1 MPCKQLGRNIE
12 TRMKKQLALWMAG
25 VMALTAV
32 EPVVAAEESS
42 ISENSIKYI
51 TAFEE
56 LPEEIAYIPCEEKAP
71 IEEVM
76 EIMPEELQVLYE
88 GDTEYSNLAV
98 DWVCDE
104 DYENTEYSQYEFYP
118 QWEESEGIVADN
130 VEVPTILIEINIE
143 SDGPIRD
150 LEQAKKELQK
160 ISQKKEILA
169 LVYLTDTYEV
179 RESASAEA
187 GTIATVESG
196 QTVEIQNVEVDENYN
211 IWYHV
216 AFYLGENSYNGYVEE
231 NYLAVSDEAFLSWQS
246 KYKAPG
252 IALMGLESGYADVE
266 QFPASYQNALYEL
279 KRKHPGWTFVK
290 MNTGLDWNTVI
301 ANERKGEKNC
311 VYRISP
317 ASWKDTEAKTAGSGW
332 YTATEGVI
340 KYYMDPRNFLTDPY
354 IFQFE
359 QLTYNA
365 SYHTE
370 SAVQTILNSS
380 FMSGEIP
387 GEGMT
392 YAHAFASLGS
402 STKVSPFHLAARVL
416 QEQGTKGTS
425 ALISGTYSG
434 YEGYYNYFNV
444 GASGANNQAVIINGL
459 KKAKENGWNTRY
471 KSLSG
476 GAKILGSN
484 YILRGQDTLY
494 LEKFNVS
501 RYSTYEHQYMQN
513 LQAPYS
519 ESQNIRKAYANAG
532 ALENTFVF
540 KIPVYN
546 DMPSSACAKPDTTD
560 KITLS
565 KTTVDNLAVGK
576 TETVE
581 AYMNGSMLDNTS
593 ELSYTSS
600 DNSVATVD
608 GNGKITAVSPGTA
621 TITCARSG
629 ASSATCKVTVIKA
642 DPSVSAPTVAPVTYA
657 EGLTLAAVTLPSG
670 WKWKNETT
678 AIKTGTASY
687 EAVYTPSDTVKYNT
701 VTKQISV
708 TVTKAIPTYVAL
720 EPVELAV
727 GDTLQ
732 KVTLPSGYAWESD
745 GNTLLSKAGKYVFY
759 VSYNPDEANYHTI
772 TGIPLTVVVPEP
784 EKPTTSDE
792 STSKGSTSS
801 SSTST
806 PSTGTSTGSTI
817 TPSTGTSTGSTSTP
831 STGTSTGSTSTPS
844 TGTSIGSTSTPS
856 TGTSA
861 GSTSTPST
869 GSTSSPSTGSTSTPS
884 TGTSAGST
892 SSPSTGTSTGST
904 STPSTGTSTGSTST
918 PSTGTSTGS
927 TSTPSTGTST
937 GSTSTPG
944 TGTSTGSTSS
954 SSTSTPSTGTSTGS
968 TSTPSTGTSTGST
981 SSPSTGTSTE
991 SASTPSTT
999 TSVASTST
1007 PSTNTSS
1014 ANSSGGNNNAPST
1027 TTTPETGNTVNTT
1040 PAQENTQ
1047 TTTDTPTTTNA
1058 QTTTNTQA
1066 ATTAPTV
1073 EPQPTAQAT
1082 DRNTAG
1088 TSEAASNHNSL
1099 LTQSE
1104 AVEPQ
1109 QEAQPVEEDAGEEQ
1123 SVIQKPV
1130 VVVAMNDTTIL
1141 TTDQI
1146 KMAKEQNIDLV
1157 LSMDN
1162 QISWVIDTDSIDL
1175 EQLENIDMA
1184 VTVNAGQIP
1193 QEVYSQLT
1201 EGKACIEISL
1211 AHDGPFSFTP
1221 QLNIAIGTM
1230 ESGKYAN
1237 LFYYNPESGQLEFM
1251 TASLIDEDGN
1261 AAFTFEHASDYMII
1275 VDDAPMAAAAVTQ
1288 EKTGSVG
1295 RWLLIITILLII
1307 LAGAGCG
1314 IFLWKRRKT
1323 EEEETQQESEEEDED
1338 ETEDEQGELEAV
1350 NYTLENSEDDYDETD
1365 YEEDTRE
1372 EKKDDSPAGKRTV
1385 KASVQKE
1392 ELPGEEKLSQE
1403 ESEEDDWIE
1412 DEEWNQ
1418 SQQDTVPQKSQTA
1431 EQEESEEDD
1440 WIEDEEWEASRGKK

>member
-1 MPCKQLGRNIE
+1 MPCKQQGKDIG
-12 TRMKKQLALWMAG
+12 TRMKRQLALWMMG

-32 EPVVAAEESS
+32 EPVMAAEENS
-42 ISENSIKYI
+42 ISENSIRYI

-71 IEEVM
+71 MEEVM
-76 EIMPEELQVLYE
+76 EIMPDELQVLYE
-88 GDTEYSNLAV
+88 GDTEYSSLAV

-104 DYENTEYSQYEFYP
+104 DYTNTEYSQYEFYP

-130 VEVPTILIEINIE
+130 VEVPAILIEINIE

-169 LVYLTDTYEV
+169 LVYLTDSYEV
-179 RESASAEA
+179 RSSASEDAD
-187 GTIATVESG
+187 TVATVVSG
-196 QTVEIQNVEVDENYN
+196 QTVEIQDVEVDEDYN

-231 NYLAVSDEAFLSWQS
+231 SYLAVSDEAFLSWQS
-246 KYKAPG
+246 KYEAPG
-252 IALMGLESGYADVE
+252 IALMGLESWSADVD

-301 ANERKGEKNC
+301 ANERKNERNC
-311 VYRISP
+311 VYRTSP

-332 YTATEGVI
+332 YTATESII
-340 KYYMDPRNFLTDPY
+340 KYYMDPRNFLADPY

-380 FMSGEIP
+380 FMSGGIP

-402 STKVSPFHLAARVL
+402 STKVSPFHLASRVL

-444 GASGANNQAVIINGL
+444 GASGANNHAVILNGL
-459 KKAKENGWNTRY
+459 KKAKEYGWNTRY

-476 GAKILGSN
+476 GATVLGSN

-501 RYSTYEHQYMQN
+501 KNNTYSHQYMQN

-546 DMPSSACAKPDTTD
+546 NMPSSACAKPDTTD

-576 TETVE
+576 TEMLE
-581 AYMNGSMLDNTS
+581 AYVNGSMLDNTS

-600 DNSVATVD
+600 DNNVATID
-608 GNGKITAVSPGTA
+608 GTGKITAVSPGTA
-621 TITCARSG
+621 TITCAKGG
-629 ASSATCKVTVIKA
+629 AAPATCKVTVIKA
-642 DPSVSAPTVAPVTYA
+642 DPSVSVPTVAPVTYA
-657 EGLTLAAVTLPSG
+657 EGLTLTAVTLPSG

-678 AIKTGTASY
+678 AIKTGTVSY
-687 EAVYTPSDTVKYNT
+687 EAVYTPSDIVKYNT

-708 TVTKAIPTYVAL
+708 TVTKAIPTYASL
-720 EPVELAV
+720 NPVELSI

-732 KVTLPSGYAWESD
+732 KCTLPSGYAWESD

-772 TGIPLTVVVPEP
+772 TGIPLTIVVPEP
-784 EKPTTSDE
+784 EKPTTSDD
-792 STSKGSTSS
+792 
-801 SSTST
+801 STST
-806 PSTGTSTGSTI
+806 PSTGTSA
-817 TPSTGTSTGSTSTP
+817 GSTSTP

-844 TGTSIGSTSTPS
+844 TGTSAGSTSTPSTGTSMGSTSSPSTGTSTGSTSSPSTGTSAGSAGTPSTGTSTGSTSSPS

-869 GSTSSPSTGSTSTPS
+869 GTSTGSTSSPSTGTSTGSTSTPS
-884 TGTSAGST
+884 TGTST
-892 SSPSTGTSTGST
+892 SKPSTPSTGST

-937 GSTSTPG
+937 GSTS
-944 TGTSTGSTSS
+944 S
-954 SSTSTPSTGTSTGS
+954 PSTGTSVGSTSSPSTGTSAGS
-968 TSTPSTGTSTGST
+968 TSTPSTGTSTSK
-981 SSPSTGTSTE
+981 PSTPSTPSTNN
-991 SASTPSTT
+991 SAGNNNTPSTT
-999 TSVASTST
+999 TTS
-1007 PSTNTSS
+1007 
-1014 ANSSGGNNNAPST
+1014 
-1027 TTTPETGNTVNTT
+1027 ETGGTVNTT

-1047 TTTDTPTTTNA
+1047 TTTGAPATTNA
-1058 QTTTNTQA
+1058 QTTTNAPA

-1073 EPQPTAQAT
+1073 EPQPTAQAA
-1082 DRNTAG
+1082 DQNTAG

-1104 AVEPQ
+1104 AVEPW
-1109 QEAQPVEEDAGEEQ
+1109 QEAQPVGEDAEEEQ

-1141 TTDQI
+1141 TPDQI

-1184 VTVNAGQIP
+1184 VKVNAGQIP
-1193 QEVYSQLT
+1193 QEAYSQLT

-1211 AHDGPFSFTP
+1211 AHDGPFSFAP
-1221 QLNIAIGTM
+1221 QLNITIGTM

-1251 TASLIDEDGN
+1251 TASLIDEDGK

-1295 RWLLIITILLII
+1295 RWLLIIAILLII

-1323 EEEETQQESEEEDED
+1323 EEEESLEESEEEDED
-1338 ETEDEQGELEAV
+1338 ETEDEQGELETV

-1372 EKKDDSPAGKRTV
+1372 EKS
-1385 KASVQKE
+1385 KE
-1392 ELPGEEKLSQE
+1392 EELSQ
-1403 ESEEDDWIE
+1403 EEDDWIE

-1418 SQQDTVPQKSQTA
+1418 SQQDTLPQKSQAA
-1431 EQEESEEDD
+1431 EPEESEEDD
-1440 WIEDEEWEASRGKK
+1440 WIEDEEWEARKGKK

>member
-1 MPCKQLGRNIE
+1 MPCKQQGKDIG
-12 TRMKKQLALWMAG
+12 TRMKRQLALWMMG

-32 EPVVAAEESS
+32 EPVMAAEENS
-42 ISENSIKYI
+42 ISENSIRYI

-71 IEEVM
+71 MEEVM
-76 EIMPEELQVLYE
+76 EIMPDELQVLYE
-88 GDTEYSNLAV
+88 GDTEYSSLAV

-104 DYENTEYSQYEFYP
+104 DYTNTEHSQYEFYP

-130 VEVPTILIEINIE
+130 VEVPAILIEINIE

-169 LVYLTDTYEV
+169 LVYLTDSYEV
-179 RESASAEA
+179 RSSASEDAD
-187 GTIATVESG
+187 TVATVVSG
-196 QTVEIQNVEVDENYN
+196 QTVEIQDVEVDEDYN

-231 NYLAVSDEAFLSWQS
+231 SYLAVSDEAFLSWQS
-246 KYKAPG
+246 KYEAPG
-252 IALMGLESGYADVE
+252 IALMGLESWSADVD

-301 ANERKGEKNC
+301 ANERKNERNC
-311 VYRISP
+311 VYRTSP

-332 YTATEGVI
+332 YTATESII
-340 KYYMDPRNFLTDPY
+340 KYYMDPRNFLADPY

-380 FMSGEIP
+380 FMSGGIP

-402 STKVSPFHLAARVL
+402 STKVSPFHLASRVL

-444 GASGANNQAVIINGL
+444 GASGANNHAVILNGL
-459 KKAKENGWNTRY
+459 KKAKEYGWNTRY

-476 GAKILGSN
+476 GATVLGSN

-501 RYSTYEHQYMQN
+501 KNNTYSHQYMQN

-546 DMPSSACAKPDTTD
+546 NMPSSACAKPDTTD

-576 TETVE
+576 TEMLE
-581 AYMNGSMLDNTS
+581 AYVNSSMLDNTS

-600 DNSVATVD
+600 DNNVATID
-608 GNGKITAVSPGTA
+608 GTGKITAVSPGTA
-621 TITCARSG
+621 TITCAKGG
-629 ASSATCKVTVIKA
+629 AAPATCKVTVIKA
-642 DPSVSAPTVAPVTYA
+642 DPSVSVPTVAPVTYA
-657 EGLTLAAVTLPSG
+657 EGLTLTAVTLPSG

-678 AIKTGTASY
+678 AIKTGTVSY
-687 EAVYTPSDTVKYNT
+687 EAVYTPSDIVKYNT

-708 TVTKAIPTYVAL
+708 TVTKAIPTYASL
-720 EPVELAV
+720 NPVELSI

-732 KVTLPSGYAWESD
+732 KCTLPSGYAWESD

-772 TGIPLTVVVPEP
+772 TGIPLTIVVPEP
-784 EKPTTSDE
+784 EKPTTSDD
-792 STSKGSTSS
+792 
-801 SSTST
+801 STST
-806 PSTGTSTGSTI
+806 PSTGTSM
-817 TPSTGTSTGSTSTP
+817 
-831 STGTSTGSTSTPS
+831 
-844 TGTSIGSTSTPS
+844 
-856 TGTSA
+856 
-861 GSTSTPST
+861 
-869 GSTSSPSTGSTSTPS
+869 GSTSSPSTGTSM
-884 TGTSAGST
+884 GST

-904 STPSTGTSTGSTST
+904 STPSTG
-918 PSTGTSTGS
+918 
-927 TSTPSTGTST
+927 
-937 GSTSTPG
+937 
-944 TGTSTGSTSS
+944 
-954 SSTSTPSTGTSTGS
+954 
-968 TSTPSTGTSTGST
+968 ST
-981 SSPSTGTSTE
+981 SSPSTGTSTSKPSTPSTGTSTSKPSTPSTGTSTSKPSTPSTNN
-991 SASTPSTT
+991 SAGNNNTPSTT
-999 TSVASTST
+999 TTS
-1007 PSTNTSS
+1007 
-1014 ANSSGGNNNAPST
+1014 
-1027 TTTPETGNTVNTT
+1027 ETGGTVNTT

-1047 TTTDTPTTTNA
+1047 TTTGTPATTNA
-1058 QTTTNTQA
+1058 QTTTNTPA
-1066 ATTAPTV
+1066 AATAPTV
-1073 EPQPTAQAT
+1073 EPQPTAQAA
-1082 DRNTAG
+1082 DQNTAG

-1104 AVEPQ
+1104 AVEPW
-1109 QEAQPVEEDAGEEQ
+1109 QEAQPVEEDAEEEQ

-1141 TTDQI
+1141 TPDQI

-1184 VTVNAGQIP
+1184 VMVNAGQIP
-1193 QEVYSQLT
+1193 QEAYSQLT

-1211 AHDGPFSFTP
+1211 AHDGPFSFAP

-1251 TASLIDEDGN
+1251 TASLIDEDGK

-1295 RWLLIITILLII
+1295 RWLLIIAILLII

-1323 EEEETQQESEEEDED
+1323 EEEESLEESEEEDED
-1338 ETEDEQGELEAV
+1338 ETEDEQGELETV

-1372 EKKDDSPAGKRTV
+1372 EKS
-1385 KASVQKE
+1385 KE
-1392 ELPGEEKLSQE
+1392 EELSQ
-1403 ESEEDDWIE
+1403 EEDDWIE

-1418 SQQDTVPQKSQTA
+1418 SQQDTLPQKSQAA
-1431 EQEESEEDD
+1431 EPEESEEDD
-1440 WIEDEEWEASRGKK
+1440 WIEDEEWEARKGKK

>member
-1 MPCKQLGRNIE
+1 MPCKQQGKDIG
-12 TRMKKQLALWMAG
+12 TRMKRQLALWMMG

-32 EPVVAAEESS
+32 EPVMAAEENS
-42 ISENSIKYI
+42 ISENSIRYI

-71 IEEVM
+71 MEEVM
-76 EIMPEELQVLYE
+76 EIMPDELQVLYE
-88 GDTEYSNLAV
+88 GDTEYSSLAV

-104 DYENTEYSQYEFYP
+104 DYTNTEYSQYEFYP

-130 VEVPTILIEINIE
+130 VEVPAILIEINIE

-169 LVYLTDTYEV
+169 LVYLTDSYEV
-179 RESASAEA
+179 RSSASEDAD
-187 GTIATVESG
+187 TVATVVSG
-196 QTVEIQNVEVDENYN
+196 QTVEIQDVEVDEDYN

-231 NYLAVSDEAFLSWQS
+231 SYLAVSDEAFLSWQS
-246 KYKAPG
+246 KYEAPG
-252 IALMGLESGYADVE
+252 IALMGLESWSADVD

-301 ANERKGEKNC
+301 ANERKNERNC
-311 VYRISP
+311 VYRTSP

-332 YTATEGVI
+332 YTATESII
-340 KYYMDPRNFLTDPY
+340 KYYMDPRNFLADPY

-380 FMSGEIP
+380 FMSGGIP

-402 STKVSPFHLAARVL
+402 STKVSPFHLASRVL

-444 GASGANNQAVIINGL
+444 GASGANNQAVILNGL
-459 KKAKENGWNTRY
+459 KKAKEYGWNTRY

-476 GAKILGSN
+476 GATVLGSN

-501 RYSTYEHQYMQN
+501 KNNTYSHQYMQN

-546 DMPSSACAKPDTTD
+546 NMPSSACAKPDTTD
-560 KITLS
+560 KIALS

-576 TETVE
+576 TEMLE
-581 AYMNGSMLDNTS
+581 AYVNGSMLDNTS

-600 DNSVATVD
+600 DNNVATID
-608 GNGKITAVSPGTA
+608 GTGKITAVSPGTA
-621 TITCARSG
+621 TITCAKGG
-629 ASSATCKVTVIKA
+629 AASATCKVTVIKA
-642 DPSVSAPTVAPVTYA
+642 DPSVSVPTVAPVTYA
-657 EGLTLAAVTLPSG
+657 EGLTLTAVTLPSG

-678 AIKTGTASY
+678 AIKTGTVSY
-687 EAVYTPSDTVKYNT
+687 EAVYTPSDIVKYNT

-708 TVTKAIPTYVAL
+708 TVTKAIPTYASL
-720 EPVELAV
+720 NPVELSI

-732 KVTLPSGYAWESD
+732 KCTLPSGYAWESD

-772 TGIPLTVVVPEP
+772 TGIPLTIVVPEP
-784 EKPTTSDE
+784 EKPTTSDD
-792 STSKGSTSS
+792 
-801 SSTST
+801 
-806 PSTGTSTGSTI
+806 
-817 TPSTGTSTGSTSTP
+817 
-831 STGTSTGSTSTPS
+831 
-844 TGTSIGSTSTPS
+844 
-856 TGTSA
+856 
-861 GSTSTPST
+861 
-869 GSTSSPSTGSTSTPS
+869 STSTPS

-904 STPSTGTSTGSTST
+904 SSPSTGTSMGSTSSPSIGTSTSTSSTGSTSSPSTGSTSTPSTGTSTGNTSTPSTGTSAGSTST

-937 GSTSTPG
+937 
-944 TGTSTGSTSS
+944 
-954 SSTSTPSTGTSTGS
+954 STPSTGSM
-968 TSTPSTGTSTGST
+968 STPSTNN
-981 SSPSTGTSTE
+981 
-991 SASTPSTT
+991 SAGNNNTPSTT
-999 TSVASTST
+999 TTS
-1007 PSTNTSS
+1007 
-1014 ANSSGGNNNAPST
+1014 
-1027 TTTPETGNTVNTT
+1027 ETGGTVNTT

-1047 TTTDTPTTTNA
+1047 ATTGTPATTNA
-1058 QTTTNTQA
+1058 QTTTNTPA
-1066 ATTAPTV
+1066 AATAPTV
-1073 EPQPTAQAT
+1073 EPQPTAQAA
-1082 DRNTAG
+1082 DQNTAG

-1104 AVEPQ
+1104 AVEPW
-1109 QEAQPVEEDAGEEQ
+1109 QEAQPVEEDAEEEQ

-1141 TTDQI
+1141 TPDQI

-1162 QISWVIDTDSIDL
+1162 QISWVIDTDLIDL

-1184 VTVNAGQIP
+1184 VMVNAGQIP
-1193 QEVYSQLT
+1193 QEAYSQLT

-1211 AHDGPFSFTP
+1211 AHDGPFSFAP

-1251 TASLIDEDGN
+1251 TASLIDEDGK

-1295 RWLLIITILLII
+1295 RWLLIIAILLII

-1323 EEEETQQESEEEDED
+1323 EEKESLEESEEEDED
-1338 ETEDEQGELEAV
+1338 ETEDEQGELETV

-1372 EKKDDSPAGKRTV
+1372 EKS
-1385 KASVQKE
+1385 KE
-1392 ELPGEEKLSQE
+1392 EELSQ
-1403 ESEEDDWIE
+1403 EEDDWIE

-1418 SQQDTVPQKSQTA
+1418 SQQDTLPQKSQAA
-1431 EQEESEEDD
+1431 EAEESEEDD
-1440 WIEDEEWEASRGKK
+1440 WIEDEEWEARKGKK

>member
-1 MPCKQLGRNIE
+1 MPCKQQGKDIG
-12 TRMKKQLALWMAG
+12 TRMKRQLALWMMG

-32 EPVVAAEESS
+32 EPVMAAEENS
-42 ISENSIKYI
+42 ISENSIRYI

-71 IEEVM
+71 MEEVM
-76 EIMPEELQVLYE
+76 EIMPDELQVLYE
-88 GDTEYSNLAV
+88 GDTEYSSLAV

-104 DYENTEYSQYEFYP
+104 DYTNTEHSQYEFYP

-130 VEVPTILIEINIE
+130 VEVPAILIEINIE

-169 LVYLTDTYEV
+169 LVYLTDSYEV
-179 RESASAEA
+179 RSSASEDAD
-187 GTIATVESG
+187 TVATVVSG
-196 QTVEIQNVEVDENYN
+196 QTVEIQDVEVDEDYN

-231 NYLAVSDEAFLSWQS
+231 SYLAVSDEAFLSWQS
-246 KYKAPG
+246 KYEAPG
-252 IALMGLESGYADVE
+252 IALMGLESWSADVD

-301 ANERKGEKNC
+301 ANERKNERNC
-311 VYRISP
+311 VYRTSP

-332 YTATEGVI
+332 YTATESII
-340 KYYMDPRNFLTDPY
+340 KYYMDPRNFLADPY

-380 FMSGEIP
+380 FMSGGIP

-402 STKVSPFHLAARVL
+402 STKVSPFHLASRVL

-444 GASGANNQAVIINGL
+444 GASGANNHAVILNGL
-459 KKAKENGWNTRY
+459 KKAKEYGWNTRY

-476 GAKILGSN
+476 GATVLGSN

-501 RYSTYEHQYMQN
+501 KNNTYSHQYMQN

-546 DMPSSACAKPDTTD
+546 NMPSSACAKPDTTD

-576 TETVE
+576 TEMLE
-581 AYMNGSMLDNTS
+581 AYVNSSMLDNTS

-600 DNSVATVD
+600 DNNVATID
-608 GNGKITAVSPGTA
+608 GTGKITAVSPGTA
-621 TITCARSG
+621 TITCAKGG
-629 ASSATCKVTVIKA
+629 AAPATCKVTVIKA
-642 DPSVSAPTVAPVTYA
+642 DPSVSVPTVAPVTYA
-657 EGLTLAAVTLPSG
+657 EGLTLTAVTLPSG

-678 AIKTGTASY
+678 AIKTGTVSY
-687 EAVYTPSDTVKYNT
+687 EAVYTPSDIVKYNT

-708 TVTKAIPTYVAL
+708 TVTKAIPTYASL
-720 EPVELAV
+720 NPVELSI

-732 KVTLPSGYAWESD
+732 KCTLPSGYAWESD

-772 TGIPLTVVVPEP
+772 TGIPLTIVVPEP
-784 EKPTTSDE
+784 EKPTTSDD
-792 STSKGSTSS
+792 
-801 SSTST
+801 STST
-806 PSTGTSTGSTI
+806 PSTGTSMGSTSSPS
-817 TPSTGTSTGSTSTP
+817 TGTSMGSTSSPSTGTST
-831 STGTSTGSTSTPS
+831 
-844 TGTSIGSTSTPS
+844 
-856 TGTSA
+856 

-869 GSTSSPSTGSTSTPS
+869 GSTSSPSTGTSTSKP
-884 TGTSAGST
+884 
-892 SSPSTGTSTGST
+892 

-937 GSTSTPG
+937 SKPSTP
-944 TGTSTGSTSS
+944 
-954 SSTSTPSTGTSTGS
+954 STGS
-968 TSTPSTGTSTGST
+968 TSTPSTGTSTSKPST
-981 SSPSTGTSTE
+981 PSTGTSTSKPSTPSTGTSTSKPSTPSTNN
-991 SASTPSTT
+991 SAGNNNTPSTT
-999 TSVASTST
+999 TTS
-1007 PSTNTSS
+1007 
-1014 ANSSGGNNNAPST
+1014 
-1027 TTTPETGNTVNTT
+1027 ETGGTVNTT

-1047 TTTDTPTTTNA
+1047 TTTGTPATTNA
-1058 QTTTNTQA
+1058 QTTTNTPA
-1066 ATTAPTV
+1066 AATAPTV
-1073 EPQPTAQAT
+1073 EPQPTAQAA
-1082 DRNTAG
+1082 DQNTAG

-1104 AVEPQ
+1104 AVEPW
-1109 QEAQPVEEDAGEEQ
+1109 QEAQPVEEDAEEEQ

-1141 TTDQI
+1141 TPDQI

-1184 VTVNAGQIP
+1184 VMVNAGQIP
-1193 QEVYSQLT
+1193 QEAYSQLT

-1211 AHDGPFSFTP
+1211 AHDGPFSFAP

-1251 TASLIDEDGN
+1251 TASLIDEDGK

-1295 RWLLIITILLII
+1295 RWLLIIAILLII

-1323 EEEETQQESEEEDED
+1323 EEEESLEESEEEDED
-1338 ETEDEQGELEAV
+1338 ETEDEQGELETV

-1372 EKKDDSPAGKRTV
+1372 EKS
-1385 KASVQKE
+1385 KE
-1392 ELPGEEKLSQE
+1392 EELSQ
-1403 ESEEDDWIE
+1403 EEDDWIE

-1418 SQQDTVPQKSQTA
+1418 SQQDTLPQKSQAA
-1431 EQEESEEDD
+1431 EPEESEEDD
-1440 WIEDEEWEASRGKK
+1440 WIEDEEWEARKGKK

>member
-1 MPCKQLGRNIE
+1 MPCKQQGKDIG
-12 TRMKKQLALWMAG
+12 TRMKRQLALWMMG

-32 EPVVAAEESS
+32 EPVMAAEENS
-42 ISENSIKYI
+42 ISENSIRYI

-71 IEEVM
+71 MEEVM
-76 EIMPEELQVLYE
+76 EIMPDELQVLYE
-88 GDTEYSNLAV
+88 GDTEYSSLAV

-104 DYENTEYSQYEFYP
+104 DYTNTEYSQYEFYP

-130 VEVPTILIEINIE
+130 VEVPAILIEINIE

-169 LVYLTDTYEV
+169 LVYLTDSYEV
-179 RESASAEA
+179 RSSASEDAD
-187 GTIATVESG
+187 TVATVVSG
-196 QTVEIQNVEVDENYN
+196 QTVEIQDVEVDEDYN

-231 NYLAVSDEAFLSWQS
+231 SYLAVSDEAFLSWQS
-246 KYKAPG
+246 KYEAPG
-252 IALMGLESGYADVE
+252 IALMGLESWSADVD

-301 ANERKGEKNC
+301 ANERKNERNC
-311 VYRISP
+311 VYRTSP

-332 YTATEGVI
+332 YTATESII
-340 KYYMDPRNFLTDPY
+340 KYYMDPRNFLADPY

-380 FMSGEIP
+380 FMSGGIP

-402 STKVSPFHLAARVL
+402 STKVSPFHLASRVL

-444 GASGANNQAVIINGL
+444 GASGANNQAVILNGL
-459 KKAKENGWNTRY
+459 KKAKEYGWNTRY

-476 GAKILGSN
+476 GATVLGSN

-501 RYSTYEHQYMQN
+501 KNNTYSHQYMQN

-546 DMPSSACAKPDTTD
+546 NMPSSACAKPDTTD

-576 TETVE
+576 TEMLE
-581 AYMNGSMLDNTS
+581 AYVNGSMLDNTS

-600 DNSVATVD
+600 DNNVATID
-608 GNGKITAVSPGTA
+608 GTGKITAVSPGTA
-621 TITCARSG
+621 TITCAKGG
-629 ASSATCKVTVIKA
+629 AAPATCKVTVIKA
-642 DPSVSAPTVAPVTYA
+642 DPSVSVPTVAPVTYA
-657 EGLTLAAVTLPSG
+657 EGLTLTAVTLPSG

-678 AIKTGTASY
+678 AIKTGTVSY
-687 EAVYTPSDTVKYNT
+687 EAVYTPSDIVKYNT

-708 TVTKAIPTYVAL
+708 TVTKAIPTYASL
-720 EPVELAV
+720 NPVELSI

-732 KVTLPSGYAWESD
+732 KCTLPSGYAWESD

-772 TGIPLTVVVPEP
+772 TGIPLTIVVPEP
-784 EKPTTSDE
+784 EQPTTSDD
-792 STSKGSTSS
+792 
-801 SSTST
+801 
-806 PSTGTSTGSTI
+806 
-817 TPSTGTSTGSTSTP
+817 
-831 STGTSTGSTSTPS
+831 
-844 TGTSIGSTSTPS
+844 STSTPS

-869 GSTSSPSTGSTSTPS
+869 GTSTSKPSTPSTGTSTSKPSTPSTGSTSTPS
-884 TGTSAGST
+884 TNNSAGNNN
-892 SSPSTGTSTGST
+892 
-904 STPSTGTSTGSTST
+904 
-918 PSTGTSTGS
+918 
-927 TSTPSTGTST
+927 
-937 GSTSTPG
+937 
-944 TGTSTGSTSS
+944 
-954 SSTSTPSTGTSTGS
+954 
-968 TSTPSTGTSTGST
+968 
-981 SSPSTGTSTE
+981 
-991 SASTPSTT
+991 TPSTT
-999 TSVASTST
+999 TTS
-1007 PSTNTSS
+1007 
-1014 ANSSGGNNNAPST
+1014 
-1027 TTTPETGNTVNTT
+1027 ETGGTVNTT

-1047 TTTDTPTTTNA
+1047 TTTGAPATTNA
-1058 QTTTNTQA
+1058 QTTTNVPA

-1073 EPQPTAQAT
+1073 EPQPTAQAA
-1082 DRNTAG
+1082 DQNTAG

-1104 AVEPQ
+1104 AVEPW
-1109 QEAQPVEEDAGEEQ
+1109 QEAQPVEEDAEEEQ

-1130 VVVAMNDTTIL
+1130 AVVAMNDTTIL
-1141 TTDQI
+1141 TPDQI

-1162 QISWVIDTDSIDL
+1162 QISWVIDTDLIDL

-1184 VTVNAGQIP
+1184 VMVNAGQIP
-1193 QEVYSQLT
+1193 QEAYSQLA

-1211 AHDGPFSFTP
+1211 AHDGPFSFAP

-1251 TASLIDEDGN
+1251 TASLIDEDGK

-1295 RWLLIITILLII
+1295 RWLLIIAILLII

-1323 EEEETQQESEEEDED
+1323 EEEESLEESEEEDGD
-1338 ETEDEQGELEAV
+1338 ETEDEQGELETV

-1372 EKKDDSPAGKRTV
+1372 EKS
-1385 KASVQKE
+1385 KE
-1392 ELPGEEKLSQE
+1392 EELSQ
-1403 ESEEDDWIE
+1403 EEDDWIE

-1418 SQQDTVPQKSQTA
+1418 SQQDTLPQKSQAA
-1431 EQEESEEDD
+1431 EPEESEEDD
-1440 WIEDEEWEASRGKK
+1440 WIEDEEWEARKGKK

>member
-1 MPCKQLGRNIE
+1 MPCKQQGKDIG
-12 TRMKKQLALWMAG
+12 TRMKRQLALWMMG

-32 EPVVAAEESS
+32 EPVMAAEENS
-42 ISENSIKYI
+42 ISENSIRYI

-71 IEEVM
+71 MEEVM
-76 EIMPEELQVLYE
+76 EIMPDELQVLYE
-88 GDTEYSNLAV
+88 GDTEYSSLAV

-104 DYENTEYSQYEFYP
+104 DYTNTEHSQYEFYP

-130 VEVPTILIEINIE
+130 VEVPAILIEINIE

-169 LVYLTDTYEV
+169 LVYLTDSYEV
-179 RESASAEA
+179 RSSASEDAD
-187 GTIATVESG
+187 TVATVVSG
-196 QTVEIQNVEVDENYN
+196 QTVEIQDVEVDEDYN

-231 NYLAVSDEAFLSWQS
+231 SYLAVSDEAFLSWQS
-246 KYKAPG
+246 KYEAPG
-252 IALMGLESGYADVE
+252 IALMGLESWSADVD

-301 ANERKGEKNC
+301 ANERKNERNC
-311 VYRISP
+311 VYRTSP

-332 YTATEGVI
+332 YTATESII
-340 KYYMDPRNFLTDPY
+340 KYYMDPRNFLADPY

-380 FMSGEIP
+380 FMSGGIP

-402 STKVSPFHLAARVL
+402 STKVSPFHLASRVL

-444 GASGANNQAVIINGL
+444 GASGANNQAVILNGL
-459 KKAKENGWNTRY
+459 KKAKEYGWNTRY

-476 GAKILGSN
+476 GATVLGSN

-501 RYSTYEHQYMQN
+501 KNNTYSHQYMQN

-546 DMPSSACAKPDTTD
+546 NMPSSACAKPDTTD

-576 TETVE
+576 TEMLE
-581 AYMNGSMLDNTS
+581 AYVNGSMLDNTS

-600 DNSVATVD
+600 DNNVATID
-608 GNGKITAVSPGTA
+608 GTGKITAVSPGTA
-621 TITCARSG
+621 TITCAKGG
-629 ASSATCKVTVIKA
+629 AASATCKVTVIKA
-642 DPSVSAPTVAPVTYA
+642 DPSVSVPTVAPVTYA
-657 EGLTLAAVTLPSG
+657 EGLTLTAVTLPSG

-678 AIKTGTASY
+678 AIKTGTVSY
-687 EAVYTPSDTVKYNT
+687 EAVYTPSDIVKYNT

-708 TVTKAIPTYVAL
+708 TVTKAIPTYASL
-720 EPVELAV
+720 NPVELSI

-732 KVTLPSGYAWESD
+732 KCTLPSGYAWESD

-772 TGIPLTVVVPEP
+772 TGIPLTIVVPEP
-784 EKPTTSDE
+784 EQPTTSDD
-792 STSKGSTSS
+792 
-801 SSTST
+801 
-806 PSTGTSTGSTI
+806 
-817 TPSTGTSTGSTSTP
+817 
-831 STGTSTGSTSTPS
+831 
-844 TGTSIGSTSTPS
+844 
-856 TGTSA
+856 
-861 GSTSTPST
+861 
-869 GSTSSPSTGSTSTPS
+869 
-884 TGTSAGST
+884 
-892 SSPSTGTSTGST
+892 ST

-927 TSTPSTGTST
+927 TSTPSTGTSA
-937 GSTSTPG
+937 G
-944 TGTSTGSTSS
+944 
-954 SSTSTPSTGTSTGS
+954 STSTPSTGTSAGS

-981 SSPSTGTSTE
+981 SSPSTGTST
-991 SASTPSTT
+991 SKPSTPSTG
-999 TSVASTST
+999 TSTGNTSTPSTGTSAGNTSMPSTGTSTGSTST
-1007 PSTNTSS
+1007 PSTGTSTSKPSTPSTNNS
-1014 ANSSGGNNNAPST
+1014 AGNNNTPST
-1027 TTTPETGNTVNTT
+1027 TTTSETGGTVNTT

-1047 TTTDTPTTTNA
+1047 TTTGTPATTNA
-1058 QTTTNTQA
+1058 QTTTNTPA
-1066 ATTAPTV
+1066 AATAPTV
-1073 EPQPTAQAT
+1073 EPQPTAQAA
-1082 DRNTAG
+1082 DQNMAG

-1104 AVEPQ
+1104 AVEPW
-1109 QEAQPVEEDAGEEQ
+1109 QEAQPVEEDAEEEQ

-1141 TTDQI
+1141 TPDQI

-1162 QISWVIDTDSIDL
+1162 QISWVIDTDLIDL

-1184 VTVNAGQIP
+1184 VMVNAGQIP
-1193 QEVYSQLT
+1193 QEAYSQLT

-1211 AHDGPFSFTP
+1211 AHDGPFSFAP

-1251 TASLIDEDGN
+1251 TASLIDEDGK

-1295 RWLLIITILLII
+1295 RWLLIIAILLII

-1323 EEEETQQESEEEDED
+1323 EEEESLEESEEEEEDED
-1338 ETEDEQGELEAV
+1338 ETEDEQGELETV

-1372 EKKDDSPAGKRTV
+1372 EKS
-1385 KASVQKE
+1385 KE
-1392 ELPGEEKLSQE
+1392 EELSQ
-1403 ESEEDDWIE
+1403 EEDDWIE

-1418 SQQDTVPQKSQTA
+1418 SQQDILPQKSQAA
-1431 EQEESEEDD
+1431 EPEESEEDD
-1440 WIEDEEWEASRGKK
+1440 WIEDEEWEARKGKK

>member
-1 MPCKQLGRNIE
+1 MPCKQQGKDIG
-12 TRMKKQLALWMAG
+12 TRMKRQLALWMMG

-32 EPVVAAEESS
+32 EPVMAAEENS
-42 ISENSIKYI
+42 ISENSIRYI

-71 IEEVM
+71 MEEVM
-76 EIMPEELQVLYE
+76 EIMPDELQVLYE
-88 GDTEYSNLAV
+88 GDTEYSSLAV

-104 DYENTEYSQYEFYP
+104 DYTNTEHSQYEFYP

-130 VEVPTILIEINIE
+130 VEVPAILIEINIE

-169 LVYLTDTYEV
+169 LVYLTDSYEV
-179 RESASAEA
+179 RSSASEDAD
-187 GTIATVESG
+187 TVATVVSG
-196 QTVEIQNVEVDENYN
+196 QTVEIQDVEVDEDYN

-231 NYLAVSDEAFLSWQS
+231 SYLAVSDEAFLSWQS
-246 KYKAPG
+246 KYEAPG
-252 IALMGLESGYADVE
+252 IALMGLESWSADVD

-301 ANERKGEKNC
+301 ANERKNERNC
-311 VYRISP
+311 VYRTSP

-332 YTATEGVI
+332 YTATESII
-340 KYYMDPRNFLTDPY
+340 KYYMDPRNFLADPY

-380 FMSGEIP
+380 FMSGGIP

-402 STKVSPFHLAARVL
+402 STKVSPFHLASRVL

-444 GASGANNQAVIINGL
+444 GASGANNHAVILNGL
-459 KKAKENGWNTRY
+459 KKAKEYGWNTRY

-476 GAKILGSN
+476 GATVLGSN

-501 RYSTYEHQYMQN
+501 KNNTYSHQYMQN

-546 DMPSSACAKPDTTD
+546 NMPSSACAKPDTTD

-576 TETVE
+576 TEMLE
-581 AYMNGSMLDNTS
+581 AYVNSSMLDNTS

-600 DNSVATVD
+600 DNNVATID
-608 GNGKITAVSPGTA
+608 GTGKITAVSPGTA
-621 TITCARSG
+621 TITCAKGG
-629 ASSATCKVTVIKA
+629 AAPATCKVTVIKA
-642 DPSVSAPTVAPVTYA
+642 DPSVSVPTVAPVTYA
-657 EGLTLAAVTLPSG
+657 EGLTLTAVTLPSG

-678 AIKTGTASY
+678 AIKTGTVSY
-687 EAVYTPSDTVKYNT
+687 EAVYTPSDIVKYNT

-708 TVTKAIPTYVAL
+708 TVTKAIPTYASL
-720 EPVELAV
+720 NPVELSI

-732 KVTLPSGYAWESD
+732 KCTLPSGYAWESD

-772 TGIPLTVVVPEP
+772 TGIPLTIVVPEP
-784 EKPTTSDE
+784 EKPTTSDD
-792 STSKGSTSS
+792 
-801 SSTST
+801 STST
-806 PSTGTSTGSTI
+806 PSTGTSM
-817 TPSTGTSTGSTSTP
+817 
-831 STGTSTGSTSTPS
+831 
-844 TGTSIGSTSTPS
+844 
-856 TGTSA
+856 
-861 GSTSTPST
+861 
-869 GSTSSPSTGSTSTPS
+869 GSTSSPSTGTSM
-884 TGTSAGST
+884 GST

-904 STPSTGTSTGSTST
+904 STPSTG
-918 PSTGTSTGS
+918 
-927 TSTPSTGTST
+927 
-937 GSTSTPG
+937 
-944 TGTSTGSTSS
+944 
-954 SSTSTPSTGTSTGS
+954 
-968 TSTPSTGTSTGST
+968 ST
-981 SSPSTGTSTE
+981 SSPSTGTSTSKPSTPSTNN
-991 SASTPSTT
+991 SAGNNNTPSTT
-999 TSVASTST
+999 TTS
-1007 PSTNTSS
+1007 
-1014 ANSSGGNNNAPST
+1014 
-1027 TTTPETGNTVNTT
+1027 ETGGTVNTT

-1047 TTTDTPTTTNA
+1047 TTTGTPATTNA
-1058 QTTTNTQA
+1058 QTTTNTPA
-1066 ATTAPTV
+1066 AATAPTV
-1073 EPQPTAQAT
+1073 EPQPTAQAA
-1082 DRNTAG
+1082 DQNTAG

-1104 AVEPQ
+1104 AVEPW
-1109 QEAQPVEEDAGEEQ
+1109 QEAQPVEEDAEEEQ

-1141 TTDQI
+1141 TPDQI

-1184 VTVNAGQIP
+1184 VMVNAGQIP
-1193 QEVYSQLT
+1193 QEAYSQLT

-1211 AHDGPFSFTP
+1211 AHDGPFSFAP

-1251 TASLIDEDGN
+1251 TASLIDEDGK

-1295 RWLLIITILLII
+1295 RWLLIIAILLII

-1323 EEEETQQESEEEDED
+1323 EEEESLEESEEEDED
-1338 ETEDEQGELEAV
+1338 ETEDEQGELETV

-1372 EKKDDSPAGKRTV
+1372 EKS
-1385 KASVQKE
+1385 KE
-1392 ELPGEEKLSQE
+1392 EELSQ
-1403 ESEEDDWIE
+1403 EEDDWIE

-1418 SQQDTVPQKSQTA
+1418 SQQDTLPQKSQAA
-1431 EQEESEEDD
+1431 EPEESEEDD
-1440 WIEDEEWEASRGKK
+1440 WIEDEEWEARKGKK

>member
-1 MPCKQLGRNIE
+1 MPCKQQGKDIG
-12 TRMKKQLALWMAG
+12 TRMKRQLALWMMG

-32 EPVVAAEESS
+32 EPVMAAEENS
-42 ISENSIKYI
+42 ISENSIRYI

-71 IEEVM
+71 MEEVM
-76 EIMPEELQVLYE
+76 EIMPDELQVLYE
-88 GDTEYSNLAV
+88 GDTEYSSLAV

-104 DYENTEYSQYEFYP
+104 DYTNTEYSQYEFYP

-130 VEVPTILIEINIE
+130 VEVPAILIEINIE

-169 LVYLTDTYEV
+169 LVYLTDSYEV
-179 RESASAEA
+179 RSSASEDAD
-187 GTIATVESG
+187 TVATVVSG
-196 QTVEIQNVEVDENYN
+196 QTVEIQDVEVDEDYN

-231 NYLAVSDEAFLSWQS
+231 SYLAVSDEAFLSWQS
-246 KYKAPG
+246 KYEAPG
-252 IALMGLESGYADVE
+252 IALMGLESWSADVD

-301 ANERKGEKNC
+301 ANERKNERNC
-311 VYRISP
+311 VYRTSP

-332 YTATEGVI
+332 YTATESII
-340 KYYMDPRNFLTDPY
+340 KYYMDPRNFLADPY

-380 FMSGEIP
+380 FMSGGIP

-402 STKVSPFHLAARVL
+402 STKVSPFHLASRVL

-444 GASGANNQAVIINGL
+444 GASGANNQAVILNGL
-459 KKAKENGWNTRY
+459 KKAKEYGWNTRY

-476 GAKILGSN
+476 GATVLGSN

-501 RYSTYEHQYMQN
+501 KNNTYSHQYMQN

-546 DMPSSACAKPDTTD
+546 NMPSSACAKPDTTD
-560 KITLS
+560 KIALS

-576 TETVE
+576 TEMLE
-581 AYMNGSMLDNTS
+581 AYVNGSMLDNTS

-600 DNSVATVD
+600 DNNVATID
-608 GNGKITAVSPGTA
+608 GTGKITAVSPGTA
-621 TITCARSG
+621 TITCAKGG
-629 ASSATCKVTVIKA
+629 AASATCKVTVIKA
-642 DPSVSAPTVAPVTYA
+642 DPSVSVPTVAPVTYA
-657 EGLTLAAVTLPSG
+657 EGLTLTAVTLPSG

-678 AIKTGTASY
+678 AIKTGTVSY
-687 EAVYTPSDTVKYNT
+687 EAVYTPSDIVKYNT

-708 TVTKAIPTYVAL
+708 TVTKAIPTYASL
-720 EPVELAV
+720 NPVELSI

-732 KVTLPSGYAWESD
+732 KCTLPSGYAWESD

-772 TGIPLTVVVPEP
+772 TGIPLTIVVPEP
-784 EKPTTSDE
+784 EKPTTSDD
-792 STSKGSTSS
+792 
-801 SSTST
+801 
-806 PSTGTSTGSTI
+806 
-817 TPSTGTSTGSTSTP
+817 
-831 STGTSTGSTSTPS
+831 
-844 TGTSIGSTSTPS
+844 
-856 TGTSA
+856 
-861 GSTSTPST
+861 
-869 GSTSSPSTGSTSTPS
+869 STSTPS

-904 STPSTGTSTGSTST
+904 SSPSTGTSMGSTSSPSIGTSTSTSSTGSTSSPSTGSTSTPSTGTSTGNTSTPSTGTSAGSTSTPSTGTSTGSTSTPSAGTSAGSTST

-937 GSTSTPG
+937 
-944 TGTSTGSTSS
+944 
-954 SSTSTPSTGTSTGS
+954 STPSTGSM
-968 TSTPSTGTSTGST
+968 STPSTNN
-981 SSPSTGTSTE
+981 
-991 SASTPSTT
+991 SAGNNNTPSTT
-999 TSVASTST
+999 TTS
-1007 PSTNTSS
+1007 
-1014 ANSSGGNNNAPST
+1014 
-1027 TTTPETGNTVNTT
+1027 ETGGTVNTT

-1047 TTTDTPTTTNA
+1047 ATTGTPATTNA
-1058 QTTTNTQA
+1058 QTTTNTPA
-1066 ATTAPTV
+1066 AATAPTV
-1073 EPQPTAQAT
+1073 EPQPTAQAA
-1082 DRNTAG
+1082 DQNTAG

-1104 AVEPQ
+1104 AVEPW
-1109 QEAQPVEEDAGEEQ
+1109 QEAQPVEEDAEEEQ

-1141 TTDQI
+1141 TPDQI

-1162 QISWVIDTDSIDL
+1162 QISWVIDTDLIDL

-1184 VTVNAGQIP
+1184 VMVNAGQIP
-1193 QEVYSQLT
+1193 QEAYSQLT

-1211 AHDGPFSFTP
+1211 AHDGPFSFAP

-1251 TASLIDEDGN
+1251 TASLIDEDGK

-1295 RWLLIITILLII
+1295 RWLLIIAILLII

-1323 EEEETQQESEEEDED
+1323 EEKESLEESEEEDED
-1338 ETEDEQGELEAV
+1338 ETEDEQGELETV

-1372 EKKDDSPAGKRTV
+1372 EKS
-1385 KASVQKE
+1385 KE
-1392 ELPGEEKLSQE
+1392 EELSQ
-1403 ESEEDDWIE
+1403 EEDDWIE

-1418 SQQDTVPQKSQTA
+1418 SQQDTLPQKSQAA
-1431 EQEESEEDD
+1431 EAEESEEDD
-1440 WIEDEEWEASRGKK
+1440 WIEDEEWEARKGKK

>member
-1 MPCKQLGRNIE
+1 MPCKQQGKDIG
-12 TRMKKQLALWMAG
+12 TRMKRQLALWMMG

-32 EPVVAAEESS
+32 EPVMAAEENS
-42 ISENSIKYI
+42 ISENSIRYI

-71 IEEVM
+71 MEEVM
-76 EIMPEELQVLYE
+76 EIMPDELQVLYE
-88 GDTEYSNLAV
+88 GDTEYSSLAV

-104 DYENTEYSQYEFYP
+104 DYTNTEYSQYEFYP

-130 VEVPTILIEINIE
+130 VEVPAILIEINIE

-169 LVYLTDTYEV
+169 LVYLTDSYEV
-179 RESASAEA
+179 RSSASEDAD
-187 GTIATVESG
+187 TVATVVSG
-196 QTVEIQNVEVDENYN
+196 QTVEIQDVEVDEDYN

-231 NYLAVSDEAFLSWQS
+231 SYLAVSDEAFLSWQS
-246 KYKAPG
+246 KYEAPG
-252 IALMGLESGYADVE
+252 IALMGLESWSADVD

-301 ANERKGEKNC
+301 ANERKNERNC
-311 VYRISP
+311 VYRTSP

-332 YTATEGVI
+332 YTATESII
-340 KYYMDPRNFLTDPY
+340 KYYMDPRNFLADPY

-380 FMSGEIP
+380 FMSGGIP

-402 STKVSPFHLAARVL
+402 STKVSPFHLASRVL

-444 GASGANNQAVIINGL
+444 GASGANNQAVILNGL
-459 KKAKENGWNTRY
+459 KKAKEYGWNTRY

-476 GAKILGSN
+476 GATVLGSN

-501 RYSTYEHQYMQN
+501 KNNTYSHQYMQN

-546 DMPSSACAKPDTTD
+546 NMPSSACAKPDTTD

-576 TETVE
+576 TEMLE
-581 AYMNGSMLDNTS
+581 AYVNGSMLDNTS

-600 DNSVATVD
+600 DNNVATID
-608 GNGKITAVSPGTA
+608 GTGKITAVSPGTA
-621 TITCARSG
+621 TITCAKGG
-629 ASSATCKVTVIKA
+629 AASATCKVTVIKA
-642 DPSVSAPTVAPVTYA
+642 DPSVSVPTVAPVTYA
-657 EGLTLAAVTLPSG
+657 EGLTLTAVTLPSG

-678 AIKTGTASY
+678 AIKTGTVSY
-687 EAVYTPSDTVKYNT
+687 EAVYTPSDIVKYNT

-708 TVTKAIPTYVAL
+708 TVTKAIPTYASL
-720 EPVELAV
+720 NPVELSI

-732 KVTLPSGYAWESD
+732 KCTLPSGYAWESD

-772 TGIPLTVVVPEP
+772 TGIPLTIVVPEP
-784 EKPTTSDE
+784 EKPTTSDD
-792 STSKGSTSS
+792 
-801 SSTST
+801 STST
-806 PSTGTSTGSTI
+806 PSTGTSTSK
-817 TPSTGTSTGSTSTP
+817 PSIS
-831 STGTSTGSTSTPS
+831 
-844 TGTSIGSTSTPS
+844 
-856 TGTSA
+856 
-861 GSTSTPST
+861 
-869 GSTSSPSTGSTSTPS
+869 
-884 TGTSAGST
+884 
-892 SSPSTGTSTGST
+892 STGST

-918 PSTGTSTGS
+918 PSTGTST
-927 TSTPSTGTST
+927 STP
-937 GSTSTPG
+937 
-944 TGTSTGSTSS
+944 
-954 SSTSTPSTGTSTGS
+954 STGS
-968 TSTPSTGTSTGST
+968 TSTPSTNN
-981 SSPSTGTSTE
+981 
-991 SASTPSTT
+991 SAGNNNTPSTT
-999 TSVASTST
+999 TTS
-1007 PSTNTSS
+1007 
-1014 ANSSGGNNNAPST
+1014 
-1027 TTTPETGNTVNTT
+1027 ETGGTVNTT

-1047 TTTDTPTTTNA
+1047 TTTGAPATTNA
-1058 QTTTNTQA
+1058 QTTTNTPA
-1066 ATTAPTV
+1066 AATAPTV
-1073 EPQPTAQAT
+1073 EPQPTAQAA
-1082 DRNTAG
+1082 DQNTAG

-1104 AVEPQ
+1104 AVEPW
-1109 QEAQPVEEDAGEEQ
+1109 QEAQPVEEDAEEEQ

-1141 TTDQI
+1141 TPDQI

-1184 VTVNAGQIP
+1184 VMVNAGQIP
-1193 QEVYSQLT
+1193 REAYSQLT

-1211 AHDGPFSFTP
+1211 AHDGPFSFAP

-1251 TASLIDEDGN
+1251 TASLIDEDGK

-1295 RWLLIITILLII
+1295 RWLLIIAILLII

-1323 EEEETQQESEEEDED
+1323 EEEESLEESEEEDED
-1338 ETEDEQGELEAV
+1338 ETEDEQGELETV

-1372 EKKDDSPAGKRTV
+1372 EKKDDSPAPKRAV
-1385 KASVQKE
+1385 KAPRQKE
-1392 ELPGEEKLSQE
+1392 EKSKEEELSQ
-1403 ESEEDDWIE
+1403 EEDDWIE

-1418 SQQDTVPQKSQTA
+1418 SQQDILPQKSQAA
-1431 EQEESEEDD
+1431 EPEESEEDD
-1440 WIEDEEWEASRGKK
+1440 WIEDEEWEARKGKK

>member
-1 MPCKQLGRNIE
+1 MPCKQLGKDIE
-12 TRMKKQLALWMAG
+12 TRMKRQLALWMTG

-32 EPVVAAEESS
+32 EPVMAAEESS

-56 LPEEIAYIPCEEKAP
+56 LPEEITYIPCEEKAP

-88 GDTEYSNLAV
+88 GDTEYSNLVV

-169 LVYLTDTYEV
+169 LIYLTDTYEV

-187 GTIATVESG
+187 GAIATVESG
-196 QTVEIQNVEVDENYN
+196 QTVEIQDVEVDENYN

-231 NYLAVSDEAFLSWQS
+231 DYLAVSDEAFLSWQS

-290 MNTGLDWNTVI
+290 MNTGLDWNAVI

-311 VYRISP
+311 VYRTSP

-546 DMPSSACAKPDTTD
+546 NMPASACAKPDTTD
-560 KITLS
+560 KLTLS

-581 AYMNGSMLDNTS
+581 AYVNGSMLDNTS
-593 ELSYTSS
+593 ELTYTSS

-708 TVTKAIPTYVAL
+708 TVTKAIPTYAAL

-732 KVTLPSGYAWESD
+732 KITLPGGYAWESD
-745 GNTLLSKAGKYVFY
+745 VNTLLSKAGKYVFY

-784 EKPTTSDE
+784 ETPTTSDE
-792 STSKGSTSS
+792 S
-801 SSTST
+801 
-806 PSTGTSTGSTI
+806 
-817 TPSTGTSTGSTSTP
+817 TSTGSTSTP
-831 STGTSTGSTSTPS
+831 ST
-844 TGTSIGSTSTPS
+844 
-856 TGTSA
+856 
-861 GSTSTPST
+861 
-869 GSTSSPSTGSTSTPS
+869 
-884 TGTSAGST
+884 GST

-918 PSTGTSTGS
+918 PSTGTSAGS

-937 GSTSTPG
+937 GSTSAPSTGTSAGSTSTPSTG
-944 TGTSTGSTSS
+944 ISTGSTSAPSTGTSTGSTSMPS
-954 SSTSTPSTGTSTGS
+954 TGSTSTPSTGASTGS

-981 SSPSTGTSTE
+981 SSPSTGTSTG
-991 SASTPSTT
+991 STSTPSTGTSTGSTSTPSTT

-1014 ANSSGGNNNAPST
+1014 ANSSGENNNAPST
-1027 TTTPETGNTVNTT
+1027 TATSETGNTVNTT

-1047 TTTDTPTTTNA
+1047 TTTNA

-1088 TSEAASNHNSL
+1088 TSEVASNHNSL

-1109 QEAQPVEEDAGEEQ
+1109 QEAQPVEEDAGEGQ

-1162 QISWVIDTDSIDL
+1162 QISWMIDTDSVDL

-1193 QEVYSQLT
+1193 QEAYSQLT

-1211 AHDGPFSFTP
+1211 AHDGTFSFTP
-1221 QLNIAIGTM
+1221 QLNIAIGTI

-1261 AAFTFEHASDYMII
+1261 AAFIFEHASDYMII

-1288 EKTGSVG
+1288 EKNGSVG
-1295 RWLLIITILLII
+1295 KWLLIIVILLII
-1307 LAGAGCG
+1307 LAGTGCG

-1323 EEEETQQESEEEDED
+1323 EEEEALEESEAEDEN
-1338 ETEDEQGELEAV
+1338 ETEEEQGELETV

-1365 YEEDTRE
+1365 YEEDTKK
-1372 EKKDDSPAGKRTV
+1372 EKKADSLVQKRTV
-1385 KASVQKE
+1385 KATEKKE
-1392 ELPGEEKLSQE
+1392 ELSREEELPRE
-1403 ESEEDDWIE
+1403 EEDDWIE
-1412 DEEWNQ
+1412 DDEWNQ
-1418 SQQDTVPQKSQTA
+1418 SQQNTTQ
-1431 EQEESEEDD
+1431 QENQALESKQEEEDD

>member
-1 MPCKQLGRNIE
+1 MPCKQQGKDIG
-12 TRMKKQLALWMAG
+12 TRMKRQLALWMMG

-32 EPVVAAEESS
+32 EPVMAAEENS
-42 ISENSIKYI
+42 ISENSIRYI

-71 IEEVM
+71 MEEVM
-76 EIMPEELQVLYE
+76 EIMPDELQVLYE
-88 GDTEYSNLAV
+88 GDTEYSSLAV

-104 DYENTEYSQYEFYP
+104 DYTNTEHSQYEFYP

-130 VEVPTILIEINIE
+130 VEVPAILIEINIE

-169 LVYLTDTYEV
+169 LVYLTDSYEV
-179 RESASAEA
+179 RSSASEDAD
-187 GTIATVESG
+187 TVATVVSG
-196 QTVEIQNVEVDENYN
+196 QTVEIQDVEVDEDYN

-231 NYLAVSDEAFLSWQS
+231 SYLAVSDEAFLSWQS
-246 KYKAPG
+246 KYEAPG
-252 IALMGLESGYADVE
+252 IALMGLESWSADVD

-301 ANERKGEKNC
+301 ANERKNERNC
-311 VYRISP
+311 VYRTSP

-332 YTATEGVI
+332 YTATESII
-340 KYYMDPRNFLTDPY
+340 KYYMDPRNFLADPY

-380 FMSGEIP
+380 FMSGGIP

-402 STKVSPFHLAARVL
+402 STKVSPFHLASRVL

-444 GASGANNQAVIINGL
+444 GASGANNQAVILNGL
-459 KKAKENGWNTRY
+459 KKAKEYGWNTRY

-476 GAKILGSN
+476 GATVLGSN

-501 RYSTYEHQYMQN
+501 KNNTYSHQYMQN

-546 DMPSSACAKPDTTD
+546 NMPSSACAKPDTTD

-576 TETVE
+576 TEMLE
-581 AYMNGSMLDNTS
+581 AYVNGSMLDNTS

-600 DNSVATVD
+600 DNNVATID
-608 GNGKITAVSPGTA
+608 GTGKITAVSPGTA
-621 TITCARSG
+621 TITCAKGG
-629 ASSATCKVTVIKA
+629 AASATCKVTVIKA
-642 DPSVSAPTVAPVTYA
+642 DPSVSVPTVAPVTYA
-657 EGLTLAAVTLPSG
+657 EGLTLTAVTLPSG

-678 AIKTGTASY
+678 AIKTGTVSY
-687 EAVYTPSDTVKYNT
+687 EAVYTPSDIVKYNT

-708 TVTKAIPTYVAL
+708 TVTKAIPTYASL
-720 EPVELAV
+720 NPVELSI

-732 KVTLPSGYAWESD
+732 KCTLPSGYAWESD

-772 TGIPLTVVVPEP
+772 TGIPLTIVVPEP
-784 EKPTTSDE
+784 EKPTTSDD
-792 STSKGSTSS
+792 
-801 SSTST
+801 
-806 PSTGTSTGSTI
+806 
-817 TPSTGTSTGSTSTP
+817 
-831 STGTSTGSTSTPS
+831 
-844 TGTSIGSTSTPS
+844 
-856 TGTSA
+856 
-861 GSTSTPST
+861 
-869 GSTSSPSTGSTSTPS
+869 STSTPS

-904 STPSTGTSTGSTST
+904 SSPSTGTSTGSTSSPSTGTSTGSTSSPSTGTSTGSTSSPSTGTSTGSTSTPSTGTSTSKPSTPSTGTSTSKPSTPSTGSTST

-937 GSTSTPG
+937 SKPSTSSTGSTSTPSM
-944 TGTSTGSTSS
+944 GTSTSKPSTSS
-954 SSTSTPSTGTSTGS
+954 TGSTSTPSTGTSTGS
-968 TSTPSTGTSTGST
+968 TSTPSTGTSTSK
-981 SSPSTGTSTE
+981 P
-991 SASTPSTT
+991 STPSTGS
-999 TSVASTST
+999 TSTPSTGSTST
-1007 PSTNTSS
+1007 PSTNNS
-1014 ANSSGGNNNAPST
+1014 AGNNNTPST
-1027 TTTPETGNTVNTT
+1027 TTTSETGGTVNTT

-1047 TTTDTPTTTNA
+1047 TTTGTPATTNA
-1058 QTTTNTQA
+1058 QTTTNTPA
-1066 ATTAPTV
+1066 AATAPTV
-1073 EPQPTAQAT
+1073 EPQPTAQAA
-1082 DRNTAG
+1082 DQNTAG

-1104 AVEPQ
+1104 AVEPW
-1109 QEAQPVEEDAGEEQ
+1109 QEAQPVEEDAEEEQ

-1141 TTDQI
+1141 TPDQI

-1162 QISWVIDTDSIDL
+1162 QISWVIDTDLIDL

-1184 VTVNAGQIP
+1184 VMVNAGQIP
-1193 QEVYSQLT
+1193 QEAYSQLT

-1211 AHDGPFSFTP
+1211 AHDGPFSFAP

-1251 TASLIDEDGN
+1251 TASLIDEDGK

-1295 RWLLIITILLII
+1295 RWLLIIAILLII

-1323 EEEETQQESEEEDED
+1323 EEEESLEESEEEDED
-1338 ETEDEQGELEAV
+1338 ETEDEQGELETV

-1372 EKKDDSPAGKRTV
+1372 EKS
-1385 KASVQKE
+1385 KE
-1392 ELPGEEKLSQE
+1392 EELSQ
-1403 ESEEDDWIE
+1403 EEDDWIE

-1418 SQQDTVPQKSQTA
+1418 SQQDTLPQKSQAA
-1431 EQEESEEDD
+1431 EPEESEEDD
-1440 WIEDEEWEASRGKK
+1440 WIEDEEWEARKGKK